1 MARPFLKWAG
11 GKRQLLSEIES
22 RLPPDIS
29 ECKTYVEPFLGGGS
43 VLFRL
48 LEKFEFESVLV
59 SDLNPELILCYQ
71 AIRDDYATVAASL
84 GSLSKA
90 YPVDKE
96 GQKEYYYNARHE
108 WNSGVGN
115 STELEG
121 PAKAERAALTIF
133 LNKTC
138 FNGLFRV
145 NKKGLFNVPCNYTK
159 RPSFPSEEDLLE
171 VNLALQGVQI
181 EVAGFKQCEHLVGDD
196 TFVYFDPPYRPLSDT
211 SAFVSYSTADFDDDD
226 QRDLGALF
234 RRLDST
240 GARLLLSNSDPKN
253 SDSDDNFFDEL
264 YYGFTIDRIMARRSI
279 NSVGEGRGEIT
290 EIMVRNY

>member
-1 MARPFLKWAG
+1 
-11 GKRQLLSEIES
+11 
-22 RLPPDIS
+22 
-29 ECKTYVEPFLGGGS
+29 
-43 VLFRL
+43 
-48 LEKFEFESVLV
+48 
-59 SDLNPELILCYQ
+59 
-71 AIRDDYATVAASL
+71 
-84 GSLSKA
+84 
-90 YPVDKE
+90 
-96 GQKEYYYNARHE
+96 
-108 WNSGVGN
+108 
-115 STELEG
+115 
-121 PAKAERAALTIF
+121 
-133 LNKTC
+133 
-138 FNGLFRV
+138 
-145 NKKGLFNVPCNYTK
+145 
-159 RPSFPSEEDLLE
+159 
-171 VNLALQGVQI
+171 VQI

-211 SAFVSYSTADFDDDD
+211 SAFVSYSKADFDDDD